1 MTCEM
6 ITLARVMQKSGQDD
20 TDVVDGIVDGLF
32 MTVTNVNFDA
42 ESIARLSSQ
51 IHQKWKKGAE
61 KPAIKPDELF
71 QGDENFV
78 SLRSTLLEAA
88 NTGAYGNPVPTKVPL
103 TIE

>member
-1 MTCEM
+1 
-6 ITLARVMQKSGQDD
+6 
-20 TDVVDGIVDGLF
+20 
-32 MTVTNVNFDA
+32 
-42 ESIARLSSQ
+42 
-51 IHQKWKKGAE
+51 
-61 KPAIKPDELF
+61 LF